1 MPRPFSAYQRAVKQ
15 KRRVRR
21 SPQVEDRGRRSTR
34 KQNTEVCVSRR
45 RWTAVFCRRVG
56 QNTRTQTP
64 KSLPAVSDCRV
75 SEQSG
80 GGREC
85 ARAIEH
91 DQRACG
97 QSNHSKTKNTFN
109 TRRAARKPLKRL
121 TIANRRGFSRQAISK
136 AEARPNNRRAPPH
149 QNTKTQ
155 HKCAPMI
162 QPQA

>member
-1 MPRPFSAYQRAVKQ
+1 MKPASVGEIC
-15 KRRVRR
+15 
-21 SPQVEDRGRRSTR
+21 S
-34 KQNTEVCVSRR
+34 
-45 RWTAVFCRRVG
+45 AVFCRRVG

-97 QSNHSKTKNTFN
+97 QSKKTKAKPACLLTVATENQRNINYKHTFKKKRSVSLLLLN
-109 TRRAARKPLKRL
+109 DNRDKIQKLTTACIKRFSVRDCILVFTSKPVCPNLFIALHLLKR
-121 TIANRRGFSRQAISK
+121 
-136 AEARPNNRRAPPH
+136 
-149 QNTKTQ
+149 
-155 HKCAPMI
+155 
-162 QPQA
+162 

>member
-21 SPQVEDRGRRSTR
+21 AEGEGAVG
-34 KQNTEVCVSRR
+34 SRHMKPASVGEICS
-45 RWTAVFCRRVG
+45 AVFCRRVG
-56 QNTRTQTP
+56 QNNRTQTP
-64 KSLPAVSDCRV
+64 KSLPAVSERRV

-97 QSNHSKTKNTFN
+97 QWVKTKTRKMREITPRTLTITPETTFQ
-109 TRRAARKPLKRL
+109 PLK
-121 TIANRRGFSRQAISK
+121 NRTQN
-136 AEARPNNRRAPPH
+136 PNIHTPKYLI
-149 QNTKTQ
+149 TF
-155 HKCAPMI
+155 
-162 QPQA
+162 